1 MWLVQ
6 YVVGMYVVCMWFI
19 CGQYLVGMWL
29 KFDQYALDTCLKYV
43 VDIVYFIQAHPDGL
57 IRRTRDNPLI
67 IRGEGTAKHFM
78 SVTFK
83 P

>member
-29 KFDQYALDTCLKYV
+29 KFDQYAFDMCLKHV
-43 VDIVYFIQAHPDGL
+43 VDTVYFILYPD
-57 IRRTRDNPLI
+57 TSSP
-67 IRGEGTAKHFM
+67 
-78 SVTFK
+78 
-83 P
+83 